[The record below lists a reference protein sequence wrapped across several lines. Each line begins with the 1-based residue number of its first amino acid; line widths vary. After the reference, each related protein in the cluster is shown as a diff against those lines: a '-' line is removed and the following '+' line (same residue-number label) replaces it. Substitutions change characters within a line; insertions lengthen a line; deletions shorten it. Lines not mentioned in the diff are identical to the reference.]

1 MKLMTFDIGGTEIK
15 YSVMD
20 EKFRMEDS
28 GSVPTP
34 QTSLDALVG
43 TMADI
48 YMPHRERVEGVAV
61 SLPGFVDTENG
72 VVRGGGALA
81 YNWGQPVGP
90 RLSAACGGCRVALEN
105 DGKAAAVA
113 ELAAGSLRGC
123 RNASVF
129 IIGTG
134 VGGGLIVDGRVAR
147 GIHGT
152 AGEFS
157 FVNTNSRGWTD
168 PRNYAAFQCSTTGL
182 LGAYREKKELGRD
195 IPLDGRKFFADVLA
209 GDPAAVET
217 LEAFARAV
225 AVQVYNLAVLLDIEK
240 LAVGGGVSRQPVLT
254 EKIREAYDGL
264 MSEYP
269 LGQMAETLPR
279 PEIVTCHFG
288 SEANQVGAFCSYL
301 SAGGTDAAELVRRG

>member
-20 EKFRMEDS
+20 ERFRMENA

-34 QTSLDALVG
+34 RTTLEDLVG

-48 YMPHRERVEGVAV
+48 YMPHRDRVEGIAV
-61 SLPGFVDTENG
+61 SLPGFIDVRNG
-72 VVRGGGALA
+72 VVRGGGALE

-90 RLSAACGGCRVALEN
+90 RLSAACGGRRVVLEN

-134 VGGGLIVDGRVAR
+134 VGGGLIVDGRVVR

-157 FVNTNSRGWTD
+157 FINAAPRGWTD
-168 PRNYAAFQCSTTGL
+168 PRSYAAFQCSTTGL
-182 LGAYREKKELGRD
+182 LEAYREKKGLGRE
-195 IPLDGRKFFADVLA
+195 ILLDGRKFFADVHA
-209 GDPAAVET
+209 GDPAAMET

-225 AVQVYNLAVLLDIEK
+225 AVQAYNLTVLLDIEK
-240 LAVGGGVSRQPVLT
+240 LAVGGGISRQPILT
-254 EKIREAYDGL
+254 GKIREAYDAL
-264 MSEYP
+264 MAEYP
-269 LGQMAETLPR
+269 IRQMAGALPR

-288 SEANQVGAFCSYL
+288 SEANQVGAFYSYRN
-301 SAGGTDAAELVRRG
+301 ADGAASQIC

>member
-20 EKFRMEDS
+20 EEFRMENA

-34 QTSLDALVG
+34 QTSLDELLG

-48 YMPHRERVEGVAV
+48 YMPHREQVEGVAV
-61 SLPGFVDTENG
+61 SLPRFIDTKGG

-90 RLSAACGGCRVALEN
+90 RLSAACGGCRVVLEN
-105 DGKAAAVA
+105 DGKAAAAA

-134 VGGGLIVDGRVAR
+134 VGGGLIVDGRVVR

-157 FVNTNSRGWTD
+157 FMNTGSQGWPD
-168 PRNYAAFQCSTTGL
+168 LHNYMAFQCSSTGL
-182 LGAYREKKELGRD
+182 LETYREKKKLSRE

-209 GDPAAVET
+209 GDPAAAET
-217 LEAFARAV
+217 LESFARAV
-225 AVQVYNLAVLLDIEK
+225 AVQAYNLAVLLDIEK
-240 LAVGGGVSRQPVLT
+240 LAIGGGVSRQPVLI
-254 EKIREAYDGL
+254 EKIREAYDVL
-264 MSEYP
+264 MTEYP
-269 LGQMAETLPR
+269 LRQMVRALPR
-279 PEIVTCHFG
+279 PEIVPCHFG
-288 SEANQVGAFCSYL
+288 SEANQVGAFYSYL
-301 SAGGTDAAELVRRG
+301 NAD

>member
-20 EKFRMEDS
+20 EKFRMEHS

-34 QTSLDALVG
+34 QTALDELIG

-48 YMPHRERVEGVAV
+48 YMPHKERVEGVAV
-61 SLPGFVDTENG
+61 SLPGFIDARGG
-72 VVRGGGALA
+72 VVRGGGALE

-90 RLSAACGGCRVALEN
+90 RLSAACGGCRVVLEN
-105 DGKAAAVA
+105 DGKAAAMA

-123 RNASVF
+123 GNASVF

-134 VGGGLIVDGRVAR
+134 VGGGLIVDGRVVR

-157 FVNTNSRGWTD
+157 FVNTSSQGWPD
-168 PRNYAAFQCSTTGL
+168 SRNYAAFQCSTTGL
-182 LGAYREKKELGRD
+182 LEAYRKKKGLSKE
-195 IPLDGRKFFADVLA
+195 IPLDGRKFFANLHA
-209 GDPAAVET
+209 GDPAAMET
-217 LEAFARAV
+217 LETFARAV
-225 AVQVYNLAVLLDIEK
+225 AIQAYNLTVLLDIEK
-240 LAVGGGVSRQPVLT
+240 LAIGGGISRQPVLT
-254 EKIREAYDGL
+254 GKIREAYDLL
-264 MSEYP
+264 MAEYP
-269 LGQMAETLPR
+269 IRQMAQALPR

-288 SEANQVGAFCSYL
+288 SEANQVGAFYSF
-301 SAGGTDAAELVRRG
+301 AEAARPGGFTPQCR

>member
-20 EKFRMEDS
+20 ERFRMENS

-34 QTSLDALVG
+34 QTGLDALAEMIAG
-43 TMADI
+43 I
-48 YMPHRERVEGVAV
+48 YMPHRERVEGIAV
-61 SLPGFVDTENG
+61 SLPGFIDTKNG

-90 RLSAACGGCRVALEN
+90 RLSAACGGCRVVLEN

-134 VGGGLIVDGRVAR
+134 VGGGLIVDGRVVR

-157 FVNTNSRGWTD
+157 FINAAPQGWPD
-168 PRNYAAFQCSTTGL
+168 LHSYVAFQCSTTGL
-182 LGAYREKKELGRD
+182 LEIYREKRGLRKE
-195 IPLDGRKFFADVLA
+195 IPLDGRRFFADVHN
-209 GDPAAVET
+209 GDPAAMET
-217 LEAFARAV
+217 LESFARAV
-225 AVQVYNLAVLLDIEK
+225 AVQAYNLAVLLDIEK
-240 LAVGGGVSRQPVLT
+240 LAIGGGISRQPILT
-254 EKIREAYDGL
+254 GKIREAYDML
-264 MSEYP
+264 MREYP
-269 LGQMAETLPR
+269 IRQMAQALPR

-288 SEANQVGAFCSYL
+288 SEANQAGAFCSYL
-301 SAGGTDAAELVRRG
+301 NALKNGALC